1 MKGVVKMSNGFM
13 FHVDGKSGNEIEF
26 LMKKDYAK
34 GFAQDLLEAIDKM
47 GKGDDN
53 IVFIFHGRPL
63 EKGKVL
69 LEEIKENE
77 RKVIV
82 H

>member
-1 MKGVVKMSNGFM
+1 MADGFI
-13 FHVDGKSGNEIEF
+13 FQVDGKGPNSIEF
-26 LMKKDYAK
+26 LMEKDYAK

-47 GKGDDN
+47 GNTDQD
-53 IVFIFHGRPL
+53 ILFTFHGRPL

-69 LEEIKENE
+69 LEEIKESG

>member
-1 MKGVVKMSNGFM
+1 MANGFM
-13 FHVDGKSGNEIEF
+13 FLVDGKSGNSMEI

-47 GKGDDN
+47 DKSDDN
-53 IVFIFHGRPL
+53 IVFTFNGKPL

-69 LEEIKENE
+69 LQEIKESE
-77 RKVIV
+77 RRIIT

>member
-1 MKGVVKMSNGFM
+1 MADGFI

-34 GFAQDLLEAIDKM
+34 GCAQDLLEAIDKM
-47 GKGDDN
+47 GEGDEN
-53 IVFIFHGRPL
+53 ILFNFHGRPL
-63 EKGKVL
+63 AKNKVL
-69 LEEIKENE
+69 LEEIKAEGK
-77 RKVIV
+77 RIIT